1 MLVDAP
7 CSGLGVL
14 ARRPDIR
21 FTGRR
26 DAGAFRGYAQTQQ
39 RILAALA
46 ERLEQGCE
54 LAYLTCTLNPEENE
68 VVVENLLAQD
78 RGLELVRS
86 WTTPLT
92 HPWLEGMFG
101 AVLRRR

>member
-21 FTGRR
+21 RR
-26 DAGAFRGYAQTQQ
+26 PQQ
-39 RILAALA
+39 QAVDHELLQHKIL
-46 ERLEQGCE
+46 ERLVGLLQPGRQ
-54 LAYLTCTLNPEENE
+54 LAYITCTLRVQENE
-68 VVVENLLAQD
+68 KQIERLMRDHSDLQLCNQ
-78 RGLELVRS
+78 
-86 WTTPLT
+86 WQTPND

-101 AVLRRR
+101 ALLRKQ

>member
-21 FTGRR
+21 RR
-26 DAGAFRGYAQTQQ
+26 PQQ
-39 RILAALA
+39 QAVEHEQMQRRILDQLVTLL
-46 ERLEQGCE
+46 RPGSE
-54 LAYLTCTLNPEENE
+54 LAYITCTLRVQENE
-68 VVVENLLAQD
+68 KQIERLIKEHPDLIMCSQWQTANN
-78 RGLELVRS
+78 
-86 WTTPLT
+86 

-101 AVLRRR
+101 AVLRKD

>member
-21 FTGRR
+21 RR
-26 DAGAFRGYAQTQQ
+26 PQQ
-39 RILAALA
+39 QAVDHELLQHKIL
-46 ERLEQGCE
+46 ERLVGLLQPGCE
-54 LAYLTCTLNPEENE
+54 LAYITCTLRVQENE
-68 VVVENLLAQD
+68 KQIERLMRD
-78 RGLELVRS
+78 HSGLQLYKQ
-86 WTTPLT
+86 WQTPND

-101 AVLRRR
+101 AVLRKE

>member
-21 FTGRR
+21 RR
-26 DAGAFRGYAQTQQ
+26 PQQ
-39 RILAALA
+39 QAVEHEQVQHNIL
-46 ERLEQGCE
+46 ERLAGLLQPGCE
-54 LAYLTCTLNPEENE
+54 LAYITCTLRVQENE
-68 VVVENLLAQD
+68 KQIERLMRD
-78 RGLELVRS
+78 HSGLRLCKQ
-86 WTTPLT
+86 WQTPND

-101 AVLRRR
+101 ALLRKQ

>member
-21 FTGRR
+21 RR
-26 DAGAFRGYAQTQQ
+26 PQQ
-39 RILAALA
+39 QAVDHELLQHKIL
-46 ERLEQGCE
+46 ERLVGLLQPGCE
-54 LAYLTCTLNPEENE
+54 LAYITCTLRVQENKKQIGR
-68 VVVENLLAQD
+68 LMRDHTDLRLCSQ
-78 RGLELVRS
+78 
-86 WTTPLT
+86 WQTPNE

-101 AVLRRR
+101 AVLRKV